1 MKRIHVTLAAVV
13 LIAAALGGCGFIE
26 GLFNPFAGRWKS
38 GITEIAFTGG
48 GTFELKV
55 GRAISLN
62 LDGDYTYD
70 EKNLFLSFGGG
81 EPLKLSYEFGDD
93 KKTLVL
99 DPLTDSDYIKTRLK
113 FAKQ

>member
-38 GITEIAFTGG
+38 GITEIEFTGG
-48 GTFELKV
+48 GKFELKV